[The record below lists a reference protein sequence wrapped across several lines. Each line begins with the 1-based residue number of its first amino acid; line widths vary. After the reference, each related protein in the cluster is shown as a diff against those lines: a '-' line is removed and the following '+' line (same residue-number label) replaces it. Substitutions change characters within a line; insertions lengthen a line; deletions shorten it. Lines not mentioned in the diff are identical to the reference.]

1 MNASTELP
9 PGYQLGGTLDLSRNK
24 KAFFAVNVFGLL
36 LLLVFTW
43 LFIRLASAIRPSG
56 EIPLSFPVTGG
67 LSGGQLVTILLL
79 FAVLAVML
87 VLHEAIHGFFFWLF
101 TRQKPRFGFRGVYA
115 FAAAPDWYL
124 PRGQYAI
131 VGIAPLV
138 VISLLGMLLIPFIPD
153 QWLMPVLAFVIFNAS
168 GAAGDVIVVAWLL
181 LQPPGVL
188 ARDAG
193 DAVSLYVPAEKQI
206 RELH

>member
-9 PGYQLGGTLDLSRNK
+9 QGYQLRGTLDLSRNK
-24 KAFFAVNVFGLL
+24 KAFFAVNVFGFILL
-36 LLLVFTW
+36 LAFAW
-43 LFIRLASAIRPSG
+43 AFIRLAAALRQSAS
-56 EIPLSFPVTGG
+56 IPLSFPVIGG
-67 LSGGQLVTILLL
+67 LPGGQLVTILVLFVLL
-79 FAVLAVML
+79 GAML

-124 PRGQYAI
+124 PRWQYAI
-131 VGIAPLV
+131 VGISPLV
-138 VISLLGMLLIPFIPD
+138 VISLLGMALIPFVPD
-153 QWLMPVLAFVIFNAS
+153 PWLMPVLTFLIFNAS

-193 DAVSLYVPAEKQI
+193 DAVSLYVPAIQ
-206 RELH
+206 